1 MAQRYLPKHGHEKDM
16 IRLMVL
22 ETDEPHPETQGEK
35 GSFGEILH
43 HHMTKAGEDHHPPLG
58 IETDQ
63 VYIVTEKPHG
73 RLPKIEEFDGFD
85 GLLITGSMYDA
96 HGNNQWI
103 LDLLELLKG
112 MSPSASQ
119 SEMSCC

>member
-1 MAQRYLPKHGHEKDM
+1 MPEHGHKND
-16 IRLMVL
+16 IVRLMVL
-22 ETDEPHPETQGEK
+22 ETDEPHPHTQNEK

-43 HHMTKAGEDHHPPLG
+43 HHMTKAGDDHNPPLG

-63 VYIVTEKPHG
+63 VYIVTEKHHG

-96 HGNNQWI
+96 HANNQWI
-103 LDLLELLKG
+103 LDLLDLLKRV
-112 MSPSASQ
+112 STSL
-119 SEMSCC
+119 